1 MTLAYL
7 KKEETM
13 SFIEDIFVMDE
24 IFSLEQKVGQEYG
37 IPIPNVSF
45 WDSSV
50 AFQKQM
56 AKALILPPSS
66 LPWNYY
72 YTYSIPE
79 KDRLKVLKNLGIS
92 LSQLQSTMGLLL
104 QSSTIAIVNMVN
116 LLVHYNYKKLCILQ
130 PAYFSVA
137 SCCSMLSL
145 KYETE
150 QISFVNEHPKIPV
163 DIIKSKNYDCIWIT
177 SPIFCTGYY
186 FDDSIL
192 KDIIYLKSLGMTLI
206 FDESL
211 ALPGKELVRSFQIDK
226 KTFAIYSPHKAISIN
241 GLKFSVIVCDKS
253 YEDFLEQW
261 VDVFSGALS
270 GSNRD
275 AVFHYISPNYL
286 NGCFPIYKEYINHA
300 KKSIINVIKQYPFV
314 SMLPNTYGHY
324 INLFTDLKIHEGCEL
339 INLVNDIIHTSLASF
354 IPATLNGFDSNQ
366 GFGFRINLT
375 GDILEIE
382 GAVGRILKYLSS
394 HY

>member
-1 MTLAYL
+1 
-7 KKEETM
+7 M
-13 SFIEDIFVMDE
+13 SFIEDIFVMDK

-37 IPIPNVSF
+37 IPIPNVSY

-50 AFQKQM
+50 TFQKQM
-56 AKALILPPSS
+56 ARALILPPPS

-79 KDRLKVLKNLGIS
+79 KERLKVLNNLGVS

-104 QSSTIAIVNMVN
+104 QSSTIAIVNIIN

-150 QISFVNEHPKIPV
+150 QIIFVDEHPKIPV
-163 DIIKSKNYDCIWIT
+163 DKIKSKNYDCIWIT
-177 SPIFCTGYY
+177 SPVFCTGCY
-186 FDDSIL
+186 FDDSNI
-192 KDIIYLKSLGMTLI
+192 KDIIYLKSLGMTII

-226 KTFAIYSPHKAISIN
+226 KIFAIYSPHKAISIN
-241 GLKFSVIVCDKS
+241 GLKFSVIVCSKS

-261 VDVFSGALS
+261 VDVFSGALG

-286 NGCFPIYKEYINHA
+286 NDCYPTYKAYIDYA
-300 KKSIINVIKQYPFV
+300 KKSIFNVIKQFPFA
-314 SMLPNTYGHY
+314 SILPNTDGHY
-324 INLFTDLKIHEGCEL
+324 VNIFTDLKIQENFEL
-339 INLVNDIIHTSLASF
+339 INLVSDVINKSLASF
-354 IPATLNGFDSNQ
+354 IPATLNGFDSSQ

-375 GDILEIE
+375 RDILETV
-382 GAVGRILKYLSS
+382 GAVGRILEYLSS
-394 HY
+394 RYQ